1 MCGPAPGSNKL
12 STLASCYA
20 RTRADSLKIDT
31 NSRTDRM
38 FGWTLGCLCQPE
50 ADKAM
55 QNLEMVIG
63 DEPFVGRLQN
73 IGEVVEH
80 CYLLGLLLVVS

>member
-31 NSRTDRM
+31 NSRTFD
-38 FGWTLGCLCQPE
+38 WTLGCLYQPE

-73 IGEVVEH
+73 ICEVVEH